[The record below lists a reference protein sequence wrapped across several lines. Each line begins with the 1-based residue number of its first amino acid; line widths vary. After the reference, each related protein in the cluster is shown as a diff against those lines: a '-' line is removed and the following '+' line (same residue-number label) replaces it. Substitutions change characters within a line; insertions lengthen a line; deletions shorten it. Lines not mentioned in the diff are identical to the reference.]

1 MGEVYRASD
10 PRLQRDVA
18 IKVLTTASDAEH
30 FRQFEHEA
38 RAAAALNH
46 PNILVIYDFGA
57 HNDRPFVVSELLEGE
72 TLRDKLSHGALPIRR
87 AIDYASQIA
96 SGLAAAHA
104 KGIVH
109 RDLKPGNLFITTD
122 GRVKIL
128 DFGLAMLVSPGEI
141 VHGADD
147 TTTTGSVTGPLAG
160 TVNYMSPEQVRSR
173 QVDHRSDIFSFGLVL
188 YEMLAGRRAFDRPS
202 PVETMSAAVNDDPTG
217 MADLLSTL
225 PPDLRRIL
233 PHCVEKNP
241 DDRFQSTRDLC
252 FALSLLSEAIQ
263 KPSRENTTVASS
275 WRGWRV
281 VAAVALAAVAG
292 TAVSFV
298 AGTRMGR
305 VALPLYQQLTFRR
318 GSVLSAR
325 FSGDGHTIVYGAAWD
340 GNPSQL
346 WATRPESTESRL
358 LPVADANILAISR
371 SGEMAVLL
379 GLRAG
384 IGVASGGTLARLP
397 LDGGAPREVL
407 ASVEDADWAP
417 DGQTLAVAHIVQGKY
432 RLEFPI
438 GTVLYETSGRINH
451 VRVSPDGTRVAFVDH
466 LSFEDDRGAVCVI
479 ERTGG
484 TRQVLSEGWSSVSGL
499 AWAAPGNE
507 IWFTAA
513 ALGATTSFYAV
524 NRSGRVRPI
533 ARSASRMTIQD
544 IDRDGRVLLAES
556 SFRLRIGALDSI
568 SGREWDLSWL
578 DGSVVTDVS
587 NDGGTILI
595 NEQTAGSGTPLYA
608 VYARKTDGSP
618 AIRIGDGSSP
628 ALSLDGKWAAALL
641 LRSPQSVALLPTS
654 VGQPRTLN
662 GGNLAEYKAVT
673 WFPDGRRLLLAGS
686 EAGRGVK
693 LWTLDLPDGMPKPA
707 SREGLRIPFFGR
719 PISPDGRQVAA
730 LDAGGRIWIHPLNGT
745 EGSRPIEGL
754 DAGNLPI
761 GWDADGRSLYV
772 FRDGELPAVV
782 YRFHLADHTKER
794 VAMLT
799 PSDVAGVISPVTIVA
814 TPGGTRFFYSYAQ
827 DLSNLLLVNRLQ

>member
-1 MGEVYRASD
+1 MGEVYRAGD

-18 IKVLTTASDAEH
+18 IKVLATTSDAEH

-57 HNDRPFVVSELLEGE
+57 HNDQPFVVSELLEGE
-72 TLRDKLSHGALPIRR
+72 TLRDKLSNGALPLRR

-96 SGLAAAHA
+96 SGLAAAHS

-128 DFGLAMLVSPGEI
+128 DFGLAMLVRSGEI
-141 VHGADD
+141 MHGVDD
-147 TTTTGSVTGPLAG
+147 TTTTGSVTAPLAG
-160 TVNYMSPEQVRSR
+160 TVNYMSPEQVRGR

-202 PVETMSAAVNDDPTG
+202 PVETMSAAANDDPTG

-225 PPDLRRIL
+225 PPDLGRIL

-252 FALSLLSEAIQ
+252 FALSLLSAAIQ
-263 KPSRENTTVASS
+263 KPSRETTTVASG
-275 WRGWRV
+275 WRGRRV

-340 GNPSQL
+340 GNPPQL

-379 GLRAG
+379 GRRG
-384 IGVASGGTLARLP
+384 GFGVASGGTLARLP
-397 LDGGAPREVL
+397 LEASAPREVL
-407 ASVEDADWAP
+407 TDVEDGDWAP

-451 VRVSPDGTRVAFVDH
+451 VRVSPDGKHVAFVDH
-466 LSFEDDRGAVCVI
+466 LLFEDDRGALCVI
-479 ERTGG
+479 PRGGG
-484 TRQVLSEGWSSVSGL
+484 TRQVLSGGWSSVTGL
-499 AWAAPGNE
+499 AWAATGNE

-513 ALGATTSFYAV
+513 ALGATTSLYAV
-524 NRSGRVRPI
+524 DLSGQVRPI
-533 ARSASRMTIQD
+533 ARSSNRMTIQD
-544 IDRDGRVLLAES
+544 IDSESHVLLAES
-556 SFRLRIGALDSI
+556 SFRLRIGALDSATNKE
-568 SGREWDLSWL
+568 RDQSWL
-578 DGSVVTDVS
+578 DGSVVMDVS

-595 NEQTAGSGTPLYA
+595 NEQTAGGGSPLYG
-608 VYARKTDGSP
+608 VYVRKTDGSP

-628 ALSLDGKWAAALL
+628 ALSPDGKWAAALV
-641 LRSPQSVALLPTS
+641 LRSPQSVVLLPTR

-662 GGNLAEYKAVT
+662 GGTLAEYQAVT
-673 WFPDGRRLLLAGS
+673 WFPDGRRLLLAAS
-686 EAGRGVK
+686 EAGRGVR
-693 LWTLDLPDGMPKPA
+693 LWTLDISEGVPKPI
-707 SREGLRIPFFGR
+707 SREGLRIAPFGR
-719 PISPDGRQVAA
+719 PISPDGTQVAA
-730 LDAGGRIWIHPLNGT
+730 LDGAGRIWIHPLNGT
-745 EGSRPIEGL
+745 EGSGPIEGL
-754 DAGNLPI
+754 DARNLPI
-761 GWDADGRSLYV
+761 GWNADGRSIYV

-782 YRFHLADHTKER
+782 YRLHLADRRKEPM
-794 VAMLT
+794 ATLT
-799 PSDVAGVISPVTIVA
+799 PPDVAGMNAPATIVA
-814 TPGGTRFFYSYAQ
+814 TPDGRKTFFTYIQ
-827 DLSNLLLVNRLQ
+827 NLSNLFLVDNFR